1 MRIIYSPGFYR
12 VYKKLPNEVKILAE
26 SKEKIF
32 RKNPFTLSL
41 KAHKLHGQFKE
52 FWAFSVNSK
61 YRVIFQFINKD
72 SKVYFHTIG
81 DHSIYN

>member
-12 VYKKLPNEVKILAE
+12 GYKKLPNEVKLLAE

-32 RKNPFTLSL
+32 RKDPFTPAL
-41 KAHKLHGQFKE
+41 KTHKLHGQFKE

-61 YRVIFQFINKD
+61 YRVIFQLNTKNGEA
-72 SKVYFHTIG
+72 YFHNVG
-81 DHSIYN
+81 DHSVYD